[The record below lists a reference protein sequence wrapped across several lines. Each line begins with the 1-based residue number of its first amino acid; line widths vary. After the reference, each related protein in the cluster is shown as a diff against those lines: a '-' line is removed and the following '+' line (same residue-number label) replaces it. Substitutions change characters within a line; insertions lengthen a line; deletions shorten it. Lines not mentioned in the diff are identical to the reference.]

1 MNKQKLLLPGACL
14 LLAGGILLLTNARTE
29 GLPMYQ
35 EKLHPAIEETSP
47 EESTSPAEERP
58 ADSSVEASASS
69 EMQPNDT
76 ELSESAELTAQPEE
90 PAMLP
95 GESHNLSALEQ
106 REVFAEGFY
115 AEPLSEELIDFMKGG
130 SIPVSE
136 TGEPETPGVDL
147 ADLRYLHIMYINFQ
161 GNAVSGELIC
171 HNSVANDFLEIF
183 EVLYDNAYQ
192 LERVELIEAYGG
204 DDNAS
209 MAANNTSCFNYRVV
223 ENTTS
228 LSNHAYGAAIDI
240 NPFYNPY
247 IAYTTGEKRITP
259 EGSEIYEDRDA
270 DFPHKIDADD
280 LCYQLFIEHG
290 FEWGGVWKSSKDYQ
304 HFQKPLK

>member
-1 MNKQKLLLPGACL
+1 MDKQKLLLLGACL

-47 EESTSPAEERP
+47 EESFAPAEEIP
-58 ADSSVEASASS
+58 ADSSMEASASS

-171 HNSVANDFLEIF
+171 HNSVAKDFLEIF